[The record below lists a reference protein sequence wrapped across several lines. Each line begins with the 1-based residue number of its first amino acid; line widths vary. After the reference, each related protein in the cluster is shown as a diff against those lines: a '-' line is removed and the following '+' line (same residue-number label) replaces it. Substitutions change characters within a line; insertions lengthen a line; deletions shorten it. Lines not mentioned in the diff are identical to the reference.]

1 MPPLSGNLLGDV
13 LAIGLGISFA
23 GAFLHGF
30 VSGINTH

>member
-13 LAIGLGISFA
+13 LAIILGVAFA
-23 GAFLHGF
+23 GEFLHGF